1 MTSGGNNF
9 IDFPHQGVST
19 WVTGVHAPRGGL
31 HQSHI
36 RGCQLE
42 PRGLHPPSGGGSA

>member
-1 MTSGGNNF
+1 MTSGSNNF
-9 IDFPHQGVST
+9 IDFPHQWGVNLSL
-19 WVTGVHAPRGGL
+19 GVYTPRGGL

-42 PRGLHPPSGGGSA
+42 PGGLHPR